1 MTWWAWVLVWA
12 VLVVA
17 AGGVMFLIGRDL
29 WRKAMALFDELGT
42 AADRLS
48 MLDQELTT
56 LAERT
61 GPDEQLAI
69 FADPA
74 SLRQAREQARSR
86 AARSG
91 RQPRHRALVVRPTEP
106 GRASVR

>member
-1 MTWWAWVLVWA
+1 VWA

-29 WRKAMALFDELGT
+29 WRKAVALFDELGT

-48 MLDQELTT
+48 VLDQELTT

-74 SLRQAREQARSR
+74 TLRQAREKATR

-91 RQPRHRALVVRPTEP
+91 RQPRQPRHRAFVVRPTEP
-106 GRASVR
+106 GRAAVR

>member
-12 VLVVA
+12 VLVIA
-17 AGGVMFLIGRDL
+17 AAGVMFLIGREL

-48 MLDQELTT
+48 VLDQELTT
-56 LAERT
+56 LAERA
-61 GPDEQLAI
+61 GPDEELAI
-69 FADPA
+69 FADPTA
-74 SLRQAREQARSR
+74 LRQARERARSTP
-86 AARSG
+86 ARSG

-106 GRASVR
+106 GRSGVR